1 MMSSGGYGRL
11 CRILEGMA
19 LLLMQADELR
29 IRCLEHLATIL
40 TPRQYAYVLIA
51 PCDILQ
57 LV

>member
-1 MMSSGGYGRL
+1 M

-19 LLLMQADELR
+19 LMLMQADELR